1 MKIPTHKL
9 HDIRRLLYTDRPS
22 YTQGITS
29 PITDEFGTGMLEN
42 DEVLNRLINE
52 VLDILEVD
60 KHLYIIETNAGIR
73 KS

>member
-9 HDIRRLLYTDRPS
+9 HEIRRLLYTGRPS
-22 YTQGITS
+22 YAIGAIDTHNPLS
-29 PITDEFGTGMLEN
+29 N

-60 KHLYIIETNAGIR
+60 KHLYIMETNAGIR